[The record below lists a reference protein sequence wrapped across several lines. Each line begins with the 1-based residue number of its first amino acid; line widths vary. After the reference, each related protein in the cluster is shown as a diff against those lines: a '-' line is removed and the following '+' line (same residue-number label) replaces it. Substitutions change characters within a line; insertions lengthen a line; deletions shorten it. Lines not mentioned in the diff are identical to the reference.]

1 MTTSILLVKPD
12 VKYPVKKQGAWGD
25 VGIPLGIL
33 YLGSYIRQNNDVEVK
48 IKDYRLDHTLGKIRD
63 LEMDINNADVVGVGA
78 CTSEVPDALSILK
91 QSKKMGKITLM
102 GGLYPTFNSDEILN
116 TGYVDYVIRG
126 EGEVALSK
134 LLKSLEGKI
143 SLNEV
148 NGISFKKD
156 GHIVDNP
163 DQELIRNLDEL
174 PMPAYDLVPMQDYAK
189 FTSAQ
194 VYSARGCPMTCK
206 FCTLNEMWRFEH
218 RKRSPQNVIK
228 ELEMLK
234 NFGFNRVNFKD
245 ESLTIDRKRSMELF
259 KEIEKAN
266 LGISYKAKSR
276 INQIDGELLSQMA
289 RAGLDTI
296 HTGVESVSQNSLRSM
311 GKGVDADY
319 IRRAFD
325 VVLSNGININ
335 PVYLFSWAGESKE
348 DLMRNAQFINEQGA
362 RKGVISYISFI
373 TPHPNS
379 RIENLRGL
387 EVLTKDFSRYTHKQ
401 PVAVPTSLG
410 SDGLRMMVDL
420 YHQVAENIGMQKYN
434 PKIDSIYLEEI
445 LNKKESLKGGLLV
458 A

>member
-1 MTTSILLVKPD
+1 
-12 VKYPVKKQGAWGD
+12 
-25 VGIPLGIL
+25 
-33 YLGSYIRQNNDVEVK
+33 
-48 IKDYRLDHTLGKIRD
+48 
-63 LEMDINNADVVGVGA
+63 
-78 CTSEVPDALSILK
+78 
-91 QSKKMGKITLM
+91 
-102 GGLYPTFNSDEILN
+102 
-116 TGYVDYVIRG
+116 
-126 EGEVALSK
+126 
-134 LLKSLEGKI
+134 LKSLEGKI
-143 SLNEV
+143 SLSEV
-148 NGISFKKD
+148 NGISFKRN

-163 DQELIRNLDEL
+163 DQELIENLDEL

-206 FCTLNEMWRFEH
+206 FCTLNEMWRFKH
-218 RKRSPQNVIK
+218 RKRSPQNIIK

-234 NFGFNRVNFKD
+234 KFGFDRVNFKD
-245 ESLTIDRKRSMELF
+245 ESLTLDKKRSMELF
-259 KEIEKAN
+259 KEIEKAD

-276 INQIDGELLSQMA
+276 INQIDDKLLSQMA

-325 VVLSNGININ
+325 VVLSNGISIN

-348 DLMRNAQFINEQGA
+348 DLLRNAQFIKEQGT
-362 RKGVISYISFI
+362 RKGVITYISFI

-379 RIENLRGL
+379 RICNLSGL
-387 EVLTKDFSRYTHKQ
+387 EVLTNDFSRYTHKQ

-410 SDGLRMMVDL
+410 SDGLRIMVDL

-434 PKIDSIYLEEI
+434 PQIDPIYLEEI
-445 LNKKESLKGGLLV
+445 LNKREPLKGGLLV